1 MEAKYIQ
8 NFNCRR
14 IKKDIGENIY
24 ISLRHE
30 KESIDEVA
38 INLF

>member
-1 MEAKYIQ
+1 MEARYIQ
-8 NFNCRR
+8 NFKCRI
-14 IKKDIGENIY
+14 IKKKTWVRIY

-38 INLF
+38 MKLF

>member
-8 NFNCRR
+8 NFKCRI
-14 IKKDIGENIY
+14 IKKDIGENLY

>member
-8 NFNCRR
+8 NFNCRI
-14 IKKDIGENIY
+14 IKIDIGENIY